1 MKDIHNWLTDW
12 LAHCADIKRLS
23 PLTIKAYR
31 RDVELFLIFI
41 GDHLGHEVKIKD
53 LDALTPSD
61 FRAFL
66 AWRRNQGVGGS
77 TRARELSSLRT
88 FYLYLGRQGEV
99 KNSALSAI
107 SSPKRGH
114 NIPRA
119 LSEKAA
125 AMLIEEARKHS
136 LHAKRAEWIGARDAA
151 ILLLLYGAGL
161 RISEALKLNVEDIP
175 TQAGAALRIIGK
187 GDKERLVP
195 ILPVVRDAIKTYLRL
210 CPFATEVKVVK
221 VAKVAKEALFRAQSG
236 RRLGARQVQLLM
248 KNLRQSFNLSE
259 RATPHA
265 LRHSFAT
272 HLLGH
277 GGDLR
282 AIQELLGHA
291 SLSTTQIYAE
301 IDTAQILSIYEKAHP
316 RNQS

>member
-23 PLTIKAYR
+23 PLTVKAYR

-41 GDHLGHEVKIKD
+41 GDHLGHEVKIKH
-53 LDALTPSD
+53 LNALTPSD

-88 FYLYLGRQGEV
+88 FYLYLGQQGEV

-161 RISEALKLNVEDIP
+161 RISEALNLNVEDIP

-187 GDKERLVP
+187 GSKERLVP
-195 ILPVVRDAIKTYLRL
+195 LLPIVRDAIKTYLRL
-210 CPFATEVKVVK
+210 CPFATEV
-221 VAKVAKEALFRAQSG
+221 KEALFRAQSG

-291 SLSTTQIYAE
+291 SLSTTQIYTE

>member
-1 MKDIHNWLTDW
+1 MKQVEEWLTY
-12 LAHCADIKRLS
+12 CAGIKRLS
-23 PLTIKAYR
+23 PLTIKAYG
-31 RDVELFLIFI
+31 RDVRLFLTFI
-41 GDHLGHEVKIKD
+41 QDHLGHEVALKE
-53 LDALTPSD
+53 LDTLTPSD

-77 TRARELSSLRT
+77 TRARELSSLRA
-88 FYLYLGRQGEV
+88 FYLYLGQHSQI
-99 KNSALSAI
+99 KNAALSAI

-125 AMLIEEARKHS
+125 ATLIDEARKHS
-136 LHAKRAEWIGARDAA
+136 HHVRRAEWIGARDAA
-151 ILLLLYGAGL
+151 VLLMLYGAGL
-161 RISEALKLNVEDIP
+161 RISEALRLNVEDIP
-175 TQAGAALRIIGK
+175 ADATAALRIIGK
-187 GDKERLVP
+187 GGKERLVP
-195 ILPVVRDAIKTYLRL
+195 MLPVLRNAIKTYLRL
-210 CPFATEVKVVK
+210 CPFQIEVG
-221 VAKVAKEALFRAQSG
+221 ALFRAQSG
-236 RRLGARQVQLLM
+236 KRLGARRVQLLM
-248 KNLRQSFNLSE
+248 KNLRQSFGLSE

-291 SLSTTQIYAE
+291 SLSTTQIYTE
-301 IDTAQILSIYEKAHP
+301 IDTTQILSIYEKAHP
-316 RNQS
+316 RN

>member
-31 RDVELFLIFI
+31 RDVELFFTFL

-53 LDALTPSD
+53 LDALAPSD

-88 FYLYLGRQGEV
+88 FYLYLGRQGQI

-125 AMLIEEARKHS
+125 AKLIEEARKHS
-136 LHAKRAEWIGARDAA
+136 FHAKRAEWIGARDAA

-161 RISEALKLNVEDIP
+161 RISEALNLNVEDIP
-175 TQAGAALRIIGK
+175 TEADAALRIIGK
-187 GDKERLVP
+187 GSKERLVP
-195 ILPVVRDAIKTYLRL
+195 MLPIVRDAIKTYLRL
-210 CPFATEVKVVK
+210 CPFAKE
-221 VAKVAKEALFRAQSG
+221 AKVAKEALFRAQSG

-248 KNLRQSFNLSE
+248 KNLRQSFALSE

-291 SLSTTQIYAE
+291 SLSTTQIYTE
-301 IDTAQILSIYEKAHP
+301 IDTTQILSIYEKAHP